1 MLSHRVETCPGDL
14 AALRDRLDAI
24 AGEGARIIAVVWQP
38 QRVEEQDQ
46 SNAFDAQGSFVI
58 VAEDRLEDPLRVR
71 EPRMAEAMPEVAP
84 LS

>member
-1 MLSHRVETCPGDL
+1 M
-14 AALRDRLDAI
+14 RDRLDAI

-46 SNAFDAQGSFVI
+46 STAFDGQGSFVI
-58 VAEDRLEDPLRVR
+58 VAEERFADPLRVR
-71 EPRMAEAMPEVAP
+71 EPAMAEPVPDVVP